1 MPAFFPFSPYPVQQ
15 EGLSFLKR
23 CIVNKIPAFLDAPTG
38 TGKTA
43 MLFHTAWDWINSLEN
58 MVGTRPKDESM
69 HSTGSTKLGSVNK
82 LPDWAV
88 DASEHAAAELVSAS
102 RRINRAF
109 VGQLLRVAE
118 SYANPDA
125 LETLLEYT
133 FKKHKDPSSTAEP
146 LRKQAVANP
155 YSFLF
160 AFLGL
165 DKVFSPDT
173 YLSLTQPYSAVGGRS
188 CSESSAAGYLGKG
201 CVLLSTR
208 THAQIAQ
215 LAEAFRRFKG
225 VIEKQR
231 PQAFDFSTAPVVSL
245 AGRDTYC
252 LQSSS
257 DADLED
263 LGELCEELRKNSKCS
278 YYNPAKVLVGT
289 ALCLS
294 GIYSPST
301 FRERCGALGVCP
313 YYSARH
319 AAIHASVVLLSHA
332 MLVEELYSAPG
343 SLGLL
348 EPAPLLLLV
357 DEAHAMPGALDAR
370 NSCIVSEDD
379 LDCFIKALNKYLLQ
393 ARLGLPNPIARLLD
407 RLAVVIGTIK
417 KSLNKTVT
425 CDTLTPITEL
435 LTSLKL
441 KGFDFCEALNLLL
454 LNRIPQKL
462 CTLCKELD
470 VIDKPRQRIYSVV
483 SMIRILAELDARE
496 LYKAYATGE
505 RPRALHLYK
514 FSSPVDS
521 NARSPFRKLF
531 STSRDGRRDYEA
543 QICFV
548 SGTLDPFSYY
558 SRELLGQPADPS
570 GCCSIDHVAAPS
582 KTLIQQLSMIAK
594 ADGQQKAIF
603 VASSWTSEQVD
614 VVFQNIME
622 IAKSGRD
629 CTGTLVFFPSYRI
642 VEKIRGCFLTFSASL
657 TNGSIPAVFFE
668 RAGEPVD
675 KLMEAYALT
684 LGSSRCILCASAGA
698 RVSEGLDFKD
708 DLCRRL
714 VVVGIPFPNLGDPI
728 VREKHRQNGEQFLLD
743 HAFTLVNQCMGRGI
757 RHKDDWCSFILFDS
771 RFAEHTEKLSSWI
784 RGRVQPVDS
793 IESATERIRGF
804 EATFA

>member
-1 MPAFFPFSPYPVQQ
+1 MLAFFPFSPYAVQQ
-15 EGLSFLKR
+15 EGVSFLKR
-23 CIVNKIPAFLDAPTG
+23 CIANKVPAFLDAPTG

-58 MVGTRPKDESM
+58 LVGTHSKVESVQ
-69 HSTGSTKLGSVNK
+69 SGASTKLGSVNK

-88 DASEHAAAELVSAS
+88 DASEQAAAELVSAS
-102 RRINRAF
+102 RHINRAF
-109 VGQLLRVAE
+109 VGQLLHIAE

-125 LETLLEYT
+125 LKTLLEYAS
-133 FKKHKDPSSTAEP
+133 KKHTDPSLTAEP
-146 LRKQAVANP
+146 LRKQAAANS

-165 DKVFSPDT
+165 DKILSLDT
-173 YLSLTQPYSAVGGRS
+173 YLSLTQPHSAIDGRGHP
-188 CSESSAAGYLGKG
+188 ENGATGYLGKG

-215 LAEAFRRFKG
+215 LVEAFRRFRG
-225 VIEKQR
+225 IIEKQG
-231 PQAFDFSTAPVVSL
+231 PQKFDFSTAPVVSL

-257 DADLED
+257 GADLED
-263 LGELCEELRKNSKCS
+263 LGELCEDLRKNSRCN
-278 YYNPAKVLVGT
+278 YYSPAKVLVGT

-294 GIYSPST
+294 GIRSPSA
-301 FRERCGALGVCP
+301 FRERCSALGVCP

-319 AAIHASVVLLSHA
+319 AAMHASVVLLSHA
-332 MLVEELYSAPG
+332 MLVEELHGAAG

-348 EPAPLLLLV
+348 ESAPLLLLV

-370 NSCIVSEDD
+370 NSCTVSEDD

-393 ARLGLPNPIARLLD
+393 TRLGLPNPTARLLD
-407 RLAVVIGTIK
+407 RLATVLGIIRK
-417 KSLNKTVT
+417 YLSKTAT
-425 CDTLTPITEL
+425 CDVLTPITEL
-435 LTSLKL
+435 LTSLRL
-441 KGFDFCEALNLLL
+441 RGFDFCEALNLLL

-462 CTLCKELD
+462 CGLCKESD
-470 VIDKPRQRIYSVV
+470 MTDKPRQRIYSVV
-483 SMIRILAELDARE
+483 SMIRILAEIDTRE
-496 LYKAYATGE
+496 LYKTYVTGD
-505 RPRALHLYK
+505 RPRTLHLYK

-521 NARSPFRKLF
+521 KTRSPFRRLF
-531 STSRDGRRDYEA
+531 NTSRDGRRDYEA

-548 SGTLDPFSYY
+548 SGTLGPFSYY
-558 SRELLGQPADPS
+558 SRELLGQPADPNS
-570 GCCSIDHVAAPS
+570 CCSIDHVAAPS
-582 KTLIQQLSMIAK
+582 RTLIQQVSLTTK
-594 ADGQQKAIF
+594 ATGQQKALF
-603 VASSWTSEQVD
+603 VASSWTPEQVD

-642 VEKIRGCFLTFSASL
+642 VEKIRDRFLIFSASL
-657 TNGSIPAVFFE
+657 TNKSVPAVFFE
-668 RAGEPVD
+668 RAGESVD
-675 KLMEAYALT
+675 KLMETYALA

-708 DLCRRL
+708 NLCRRL

-728 VREKHRQNGEQFLLD
+728 VREKHRQRGEQFLMD

-771 RFAEHTEKLSSWI
+771 RFAEHTERLSSWI
-784 RGRVQPVDS
+784 RNRVQPVDS
-793 IESATERIRGF
+793 IEGAIERIREF